1 MAHKSRLGC
10 VVIECHT
17 DHVENAAG
25 FWSQAL
31 GHPSEMNEEGNFATL
46 FDPDGGVAMIV
57 QGVPD
62 EPTVHLDIETDDLQA
77 EIRRLERIGARK
89 LGVLDHTVLME
100 APTGHRFRVTP
111 TRMPWL
117 GNGGRSWTES

>member
-1 MAHKSRLGC
+1 
-10 VVIECHT
+10 
-17 DHVENAAG
+17 
-25 FWSQAL
+25 
-31 GHPSEMNEEGNFATL
+31 
-46 FDPDGGVAMIV
+46 MIV

>member
-1 MAHKSRLGC
+1 MVHKSRLGC

-17 DHVENAAG
+17 DHVEHAAG

-46 FDPDGGVAMIV
+46 HDPDGTIAMIV

-62 EPTVHLDIETDDLQA
+62 EPKVHLDIETDDMQA
-77 EIRRLERIGARK
+77 EIRRLEKIGARK
-89 LGVLDHTVLME
+89 LGVLDHAVVME
-100 APTGHRFRVTP
+100 APTGHRFRVTTP
-111 TRMPWL
+111 RAPIL
-117 GNGGRSWTES
+117 GDGANSWTEA